1 MYYMKGA
8 PEKVFQQCTSYYK
21 QGSIV
26 PLVAKDW
33 EMFSDAVAAMSSKGL
48 RGYVLKG
55 FIAVI
60 FHRWSSLCTY
70 RVVWRF
76 VRIGRRGIS
85 RIT

>member
-48 RGYVLKG
+48 RGMFLRVLLQY
-55 FIAVI
+55 
-60 FHRWSSLCTY
+60 S
-70 RVVWRF
+70 
-76 VRIGRRGIS
+76 
-85 RIT
+85 

>member
-33 EMFSDAVAAMSSKGL
+33 EMFSDTVAAMSSKGL
-48 RGYVLKG
+48 RGMFPGHL
-55 FIAVI
+55 
-60 FHRWSSLCTY
+60 SC
-70 RVVWRF
+70 RVVVWKERKK
-76 VRIGRRGIS
+76 GD
-85 RIT
+85 

>member
-1 MYYMKGA
+1 MLTDHKSSFLLQDSSEMYYMKGA

-48 RGYVLKG
+48 RGMFLRVL
-55 FIAVI
+55 
-60 FHRWSSLCTY
+60 LQ
-70 RVVWRF
+70 
-76 VRIGRRGIS
+76 
-85 RIT
+85 

>member
-8 PEKVFQQCTSYYK
+8 PERVFQQCTSYYK

-48 RGYVLKG
+48 RGMFLRVL
-55 FIAVI
+55 
-60 FHRWSSLCTY
+60 LQ
-70 RVVWRF
+70 
-76 VRIGRRGIS
+76 
-85 RIT
+85 

>member
-48 RGYVLKG
+48 RGMFLSVL
-55 FIAVI
+55 
-60 FHRWSSLCTY
+60 S
-70 RVVWRF
+70 
-76 VRIGRRGIS
+76 
-85 RIT
+85 

>member
-33 EMFSDAVAAMSSKGL
+33 EMFSDAVGAMSFKGL
-48 RGYVLKG
+48 RGMFLRFYCSNLD
-55 FIAVI
+55 FIVCGG
-60 FHRWSSLCTY
+60 LQ
-70 RVVWRF
+70 
-76 VRIGRRGIS
+76 GG
-85 RIT
+85 